1 MKTNQNQIVKI
12 IGMIILVSGCSP
24 KVKTLDPTAATT
36 ASVSATPTPAST
48 IFGDLMASMG
58 FRTDNS
64 SVDLTSQAAVD
75 ARIRALISD
84 EASGTFVTK
93 GNSLVPNPL
102 FDSDGRYNA
111 DGDGAGATGVPEK
124 RNYLETV
131 KGGRPAKVC
140 GLTGTIDERIAN
152 CALVA
157 NNGAKA
163 TYEGA
168 KYGQNGEGDWK
179 LVTLYKTAAAEGA
192 ACAGGKAAGCFEVWR
207 DERTKL
213 IWSDLHDNGGQN
225 YNWFQ
230 AAGYSKN
237 ASTISQ
243 TYFEGGRPAETGLT
257 YSLNCDSDW
266 GSPPISTTTCQPTH
280 PVSVCADAT
289 ALNTAVVNGV
299 NNYQNPDGT
308 DPDGISLPDERPNKG
323 NLTGATHQWRLPTME
338 DYKLADVNGI
348 RKVLPNMDIAFWSA
362 SSSSINRNLAWVFGG
377 GNGYVNGDYRYYN
390 NGVRCV
396 GR

>member
-168 KYGQNGEGDWK
+168 KYGYAVELICSFYGEILPNEHW
-179 LVTLYKTAAAEGA
+179 T
-192 ACAGGKAAGCFEVWR
+192 
-207 DERTKL
+207 
-213 IWSDLHDNGGQN
+213 
-225 YNWFQ
+225 
-230 AAGYSKN
+230 
-237 ASTISQ
+237 
-243 TYFEGGRPAETGLT
+243 
-257 YSLNCDSDW
+257 
-266 GSPPISTTTCQPTH
+266 
-280 PVSVCADAT
+280 
-289 ALNTAVVNGV
+289 
-299 NNYQNPDGT
+299 
-308 DPDGISLPDERPNKG
+308 GISLSRAETINDSLLESG
-323 NLTGATHQWRLPTME
+323 
-338 DYKLADVNGI
+338 V
-348 RKVLPNMDIAFWSA
+348 SA
-362 SSSSINRNLAWVFGG
+362 ETFSIFGHLFYRG
-377 GNGYVNGDYRYYN
+377 SPVEIPEIDDFPCIGYVTLSEMPDALAALTDNQLSLIKSDDGEEIRVALKQVRDWLEACQRDKTDLVCFYY
-390 NGVRCV
+390 
-396 GR
+396 